1 MNPDTMN
8 TIVTLIGSLGF
19 PIACCIALFYFINK
33 TMKELKAS
41 MDANTLMLTTLVN
54 KLDGMG

>member
-1 MNPDTMN
+1 MNPDTIN

-19 PIACCIALFYFINK
+19 PIACCIALFYLINK

-54 KLDGMG
+54 KLDGMN